1 MFWEYSFR
9 SGFQTKVKQPAYM
22 LISQGDT
29 AQICLRRWSWW
40 EKKKKGSYNN
50 KLVICNWSGEL
61 SQHVQA
67 CFNQDAVSQNSTKRP
82 VKSLMIMC
90 READGGKQPCGQCS
104 GVVAL
109 ARTAVRF
116 HFRPLFVCSDKMNLV
131 LSTGLKNDLGKSG
144 KKKNNSQEALT
155 KCIYWFSCEKK
166 FLVHLQA

>member
-1 MFWEYSFR
+1 
-9 SGFQTKVKQPAYM
+9 
-22 LISQGDT
+22 L
-29 AQICLRRWSWW
+29 
-40 EKKKKGSYNN
+40 EKKKKEGSYNN

-109 ARTAVRF
+109 GRTAVRF
-116 HFRPLFVCSDKMNLV
+116 HFRPLFVYTDKMDLV
-131 LSTGLKNDLGKSG
+131 LS
-144 KKKNNSQEALT
+144 A
-155 KCIYWFSCEKK
+155 
-166 FLVHLQA
+166 A

>member
-1 MFWEYSFR
+1 M
-9 SGFQTKVKQPAYM
+9 G
-22 LISQGDT
+22 
-29 AQICLRRWSWW
+29 
-40 EKKKKGSYNN
+40 KKKKEGSYNN

-116 HFRPLFVCSDKMNLV
+116 HFRPLFVCADKMDLV
-131 LSTGLKNDLGKSG
+131 LSTALKNDFGQNGL
-144 KKKNNSQEALT
+144 KKKPHERP
-155 KCIYWFSCEKK
+155 
-166 FLVHLQA
+166 

>member
-9 SGFQTKVKQPAYM
+9 SRFHTKVKQPAYTQR
-22 LISQGDT
+22 SQEDT

-40 EKKKKGSYNN
+40 EKKEKGSYNN

-116 HFRPLFVCSDKMNLV
+116 HFRPLFVCSDKMDLV
-131 LSTGLKNDLGKSG
+131 LYRFKKWFGQNRLKKPHRKLWQLIYWFACG
-144 KKKNNSQEALT
+144 KKKILA
-155 KCIYWFSCEKK
+155 
-166 FLVHLQA
+166 HLQA